1 MRKEKK
7 LTYSPRDI
15 GISWAFFVF
24 PHAVLLLPPA
34 LLSFVPP
41 LTLSPFPPCEQSF
54 TAGCCGGGGVIIR
67 RHSSF
72 VVCHLRLCPPCP
84 CLLFI
89 VRCSPFHCPLSLAA
103 STCNPP
109 HEQWLAGLGWVLAI
123 RHCSSITHPPCKQR
137 WVLLVPSWV
146 VPGVGVPS

>member
-7 LTYSPRDI
+7 KLTYGPRDI
-15 GISWAFFVF
+15 GVSWAFFF
-24 PHAVLLLPPA
+24 FFAPCR
-34 LLSFVPP
+34 P
-41 LTLSPFPPCEQSF
+41 LTATCVVVLRPPSNPVPVSTLRTVVHSRVLWWWC
-54 TAGCCGGGGVIIR
+54 

-72 VVCHLRLCPPCP
+72 VFYHLRFRPPCP
-84 CLLFI
+84 CLLFV
-89 VRCSPFHCPLSLAA
+89 VRRSPFHCPLSLAA

-123 RHCSSITHPPCKQR
+123 RRCSSITHPPCKQW

-146 VPGVGVPS
+146 VSGVGVPS